1 MSTVNNG
8 PQIVRNGLVLD
19 LDASSVTSY
28 SAIAVY
34 KVECYSTYSGGLRS
48 ANYTVQY
55 SDDNSTWTTAFT
67 GVMSNN
73 SS

>member
-8 PQIVRNGLVLD
+8 PQKVRSGLILD

-34 KVECYSTYSGGLRS
+34 SVQCYSTYNGGLIHLPL
-48 ANYTVQY
+48 
-55 SDDNSTWTTAFT
+55 FF
-67 GVMSNN
+67 
-73 SS
+73 